1 MKEWQSEKVKI
12 IVPTL
17 WHYEVLSGLR
27 KAISMKI
34 LTREKVGIVLDELHE
49 MGFIEFPPSPESD
62 AFVIDLAGRIG
73 QMVAY
78 DSVYLH
84 LAECQRAEFWTAD
97 NKLVEVA
104 KKAGLTWVHSIT
116 ENMG

>member
-1 MKEWQSEKVKI
+1 MNTIVIDANIALSCVIPLSYSEIVINRMKEWQSEKVKI

-49 MGFIEFPPSPESD
+49 LDE
-62 AFVIDLAGRIG
+62 
-73 QMVAY
+73 
-78 DSVYLH
+78 
-84 LAECQRAEFWTAD
+84 TARWQYAATWYFT
-97 NKLVEVA
+97 NNAVLSGGN
-104 KKAGLTWVHSIT
+104 GL
-116 ENMG
+116 